1 MCKMDQKITLKI
13 SLSTMYVFIDTETTG
28 LPKKR
33 QNAEIEAGI
42 WPDIVSIAWIV
53 TDDAGTVIRSCYF
66 IVKPMDWIISE
77 ESTRIHKIDHKTAV
91 DYGTSLEKVAEL
103 FISELAGTSCIVAHN
118 MNFDRNVIMN
128 AVKWK
133 LSLNVDTLFNK
144 TFCTMEAGKTITNL
158 PKNRYPS
165 LSVLYTHLFGSV
177 PDILLHNALNDA
189 LLCMKIYFKIN
200 SLPVERPV
208 HVDNEIPSIHPKK
221 LSLCLTS
228 NTE

>member
-1 MCKMDQKITLKI
+1 MLI
-13 SLSTMYVFIDTETTG
+13 FIDTETTG

-33 QNAEIEAGI
+33 QDAEIEAHV

-66 IVKPMDWIISE
+66 IVKPKDWIITE
-77 ESTRIHKIDHKTAV
+77 DSTRIHKIQHNTAS
-91 DYGTSLEKVAEL
+91 DYGIPLEKVAEL
-103 FISELAGTSCIVAHN
+103 LITELVNTSCIVAHN
-118 MNFDRNVIMN
+118 MNFDRNVIVN
-128 AVKWK
+128 ALKWK

-165 LSVLYTHLFGSV
+165 LSVLYTHLFGSAPNV
-177 PDILLHNALNDA
+177 LLHNALNDA
-189 LLCMKIYFKIN
+189 LVCMKVYFKIN

-208 HVDNEIPSIHPKK
+208 HVVNEISSIQPKK
-221 LSLCLTS
+221 LSLCLADI
-228 NTE
+228 TE